1 MRSERLAWSDAG
13 VRFRCGAR
21 TADRGAE
28 SRDSGRLMSSPNFF
42 FFGRRVSGRTSVPV
56 PLYSS
61 ARGAGA
67 GMGRPAG
74 FARVALAA
82 LLACLATHRADALP
96 ILRAPRPAVDPKE
109 AAAAHFGVPPRSLFE
124 GAPAS
129 ADASRTDAKV
139 SLLTHTLHGSGFHR
153 VVSVELEASLPARLF
168 RVASYAKCHAAFVT
182 ELDPHLYAD
191 RFELDAAAKRKGPGH
206 AAAVFEDAFVIS
218 EKPASVCNSSVVA
231 VTAPLKPRPFEKPS
245 RFAEDDDADNEA
257 RRISVFA
264 KTEYALHNRYPKPV
278 RAPTSLEPY
287 VSVSLPPPRVLV
299 RCGGDTHHK
308 NSIPGDGWVVLASD
322 DEEVSEDEA
331 KKKGTKTQSLT
342 WRVPAGT
349 QTHFEFVAAATLLA
363 RYAAAIFVAAAV
375 WRAPAASRFTQAGGA
390 KAKGGKRE

>member
-1 MRSERLAWSDAG
+1 M
-13 VRFRCGAR
+13 
-21 TADRGAE
+21 
-28 SRDSGRLMSSPNFF
+28 
-42 FFGRRVSGRTSVPV
+42 PV

-153 VVSVELEASLPARLF
+153 VVSVELEASLPAHLF

-231 VTAPLKPRPFEKPS
+231 VTAPLKPRPWKEKPS

-322 DEEVSEDEA
+322 DEEVSEDEDA
-331 KKKGTKTQSLT
+331 KKKGTKTRKSLT

>member
-1 MRSERLAWSDAG
+1 M
-13 VRFRCGAR
+13 
-21 TADRGAE
+21 
-28 SRDSGRLMSSPNFF
+28 
-42 FFGRRVSGRTSVPV
+42 PV

-139 SLLTHTLHGSGFHR
+139 SLLTHTLAGSGFHR

-191 RFELDAAAKRKGPGH
+191 RFELDAAARRKGPGH

-218 EKPASVCNSSVVA
+218 EKPASQCNSSVVA
-231 VTAPLKPRPFEKPS
+231 VTAPVKPRPFEKP
-245 RFAEDDDADNEA
+245 RFAEDDDAENAA
-257 RRISVFA
+257 RKISVFA
-264 KTEYALHNRYPKPV
+264 KTEYALHNRYPRPV
-278 RAPTSLEPY
+278 QEPSREPY

-299 RCGGDTHHK
+299 RCGGETHHK

-322 DEEVSEDEA
+322 DHEDEDV
-331 KKKGTKTQSLT
+331 KTKTLT

-349 QTHFEFVAAATLLA
+349 QTHFAVVAAATLAA

-375 WRAPAASRFTQAGGA
+375 WRAPAASRFAQAGGA